1 MTLSIP
7 RLLTLAVTLTLA
19 GLLASDAALAQT
31 AAEKEFNQKRE
42 ALEDDDINGR
52 YQLAFD
58 MYRRDE
64 LKIALGELKDLESR
78 APDDG
83 RMPRLIRLIERRL
96 ARDAQNEPPPA
107 ADAPA
112 ADAPAGDQPDAPKKE
127 FTGRLVGEPVYL
139 DEEQRNILAVFELP
153 ADLAA
158 AEPNIRISRTV
169 MQQALRDYAD
179 RPEVPRG
186 RQAQADFLRE
196 PGWKQL
202 ELLFQLRAREY
213 YGKARV
219 LREPDVLRVY
229 RSRINRNYVASY
241 FRKHFGSGNLPL
253 YLFLKN
259 PGEQREAYTNFYILN
274 QYSYDGRPMINRDR
288 PEDSLLV
295 QWGLPRDEARFPAP
309 DIENWDPYFSS
320 TEDRRYTELVD
331 WINSLFV
338 PQPAY
343 SIQYAPPTY
352 DVAPVI
358 PPKR

>member
-1 MTLSIP
+1 MTLPLP
-7 RLLTLAVTLTLA
+7 RLLTLAVTFTLI
-19 GLLASDAALAQT
+19 GLFAAVDALAQT
-31 AAEKEFNQKRE
+31 PAEREFEQKRE
-42 ALEDDDINGR
+42 ALEDDDIDGR

-64 LKIALGELKDLESR
+64 LKIALSELKDLESR

-96 ARDAQNEPPPA
+96 ARDAQSQPPPPA
-107 ADAPA
+107 TDAPA
-112 ADAPAGDQPDAPKKE
+112 ADQPPAPEKE
-127 FTGRLVGEPVYL
+127 YSGRLVGEPVYL
-139 DEEQRNILAVFELP
+139 DDEQRNVLAVFELP

-158 AEPNIRISRTV
+158 AKPNIRIDRTV
-169 MQQALRDYAD
+169 MQQALLDYAD

-219 LREPDVLRVY
+219 LREPDALRFY
-229 RSRINRNYVASY
+229 RSRINRNYVGGY
-241 FRKHFGSGNLPL
+241 FRNHFGSGSLPL

-259 PGEQREAYTNFYILN
+259 PGEQREAYTNFFILS
-274 QYSYDGRPMINRDR
+274 QYTYNGRPMINRDR

-295 QWGLPRDEARFPAP
+295 QWGLPRAEARFPAP
-309 DIENWDPYFSS
+309 DIENWEPYFNS
-320 TEDRRYTELVD
+320 TDDRRYTELVD
-331 WINSLFV
+331 WIRSLFV
-338 PQPAY
+338 PQPTY
-343 SIQYAPPTY
+343 SIEYTPPTF

-358 PPKR
+358 PDRR